1 MELAVLSDIHGNYEA
16 FQRCVEYV
24 LERDIDT
31 FLFLGDY
38 LGELPYPQKTMEIL
52 YSLNEKYKCFFIR
65 GNKEDYWISRR
76 YDDDCVW
83 KNGNSTVGAMKYCY
97 ANQTEKD
104 IEFFKNLPICQEI
117 IFEGAA
123 PIMACHGSP
132 DRNNEKLL
140 SNHEK
145 TKSIIDQ
152 CPYRYIICGHTHVQN
167 ATAYGDKIVLNP
179 GAVGVSLHSDGKA
192 QFMILRQNMHEWEYE
207 FISLDYD
214 KARVIKEMHES
225 GLHDIAP
232 YWCMV
237 TRHLILT
244 GEVSHGTVL
253 SRAMELCREENGACD
268 WYDVPEKYWEKAVE
282 ELLGQESV

>member
-16 FQRCVEYV
+16 FRRCVEYV

-38 LGELPYPQKTMEIL
+38 LGEFPYPQKTMEIL

-65 GNKEDYWISRR
+65 GNKEDYWLSRR

-104 IEFFKNLPICQEI
+104 IEFFKNLPICQKI
-117 IFEGAA
+117 ILEGVA

-140 SNHEK
+140 PNHEK

-152 CPYRYIICGHTHVQN
+152 CPDRYIICGHTHVQN
-167 ATAYGDKIVLNP
+167 ATEYGDKIVLNP
-179 GAVGVSLHSDGKA
+179 GAVGVSLHSGGKA
-192 QFMILRQNMHEWEYE
+192 QFMILRQNMYEWEYE

-214 KARVIKEMHES
+214 KAKVIKELHES
-225 GLHDIAP
+225 GLHDIAL
-232 YWCMV
+232 YWSMV

-253 SRAMELCREENGACD
+253 FRAMELCREENSACD

-282 ELLGQESV
+282 ELLGQV